1 MSIGIGIGIPFIRR
15 RGGIDPDAAAFIAAA
30 GITDPTQ
37 KAAINTLVLYLKN
50 NNVWD
55 KLQAFYPFVGGTATS
70 HKFNLVNPLDTNA
83 AFRIA
88 FSGGITHDSNGI
100 TGNGVNGTA
109 NTFYIPSV
117 NGILNDA
124 HISIYQRNDLGA
136 TLCIHGASDGV
147 SRFDLG
153 KITDSFMCVNSAA
166 PDVVS
171 DAVGVGS
178 LIATRTGSSVVNLFR
193 KLVKIITSTRTT
205 NSLSA
210 INTTTFL
217 NRSGAFFNAAN
228 LAGASIGRGLN
239 DTESLALATAY
250 NNFNTTLGRAV

>member
-1 MSIGIGIGIPFIRR
+1 MIIGIGIPFGR

-37 KAAINTLVLYLKN
+37 KAAINALVLYLKN

-136 TLCIHGASDGV
+136 TLSVHGATEGI
-147 SRFDLG
+147 SRLDLG
-153 KITDSFMCVNSAA
+153 RQTGSFMAVNSALS
-166 PDVVS
+166 DTVT

-178 LIATRTGSSVVNLFR
+178 LIATRTGASVVNLFR
-193 KLVKIITSTRTT
+193 KLVKIITSTRASTALPT
-205 NSLSA
+205 
-210 INTTTFL
+210 INTVTFL
-217 NRSGAFFNAAN
+217 SRSGALFSAAN
-228 LAGASIGRGLN
+228 LAGASIGKGLN
-239 DTESLALATAY
+239 DAESLALATAY